1 MSAAVTPSSPRK
13 NKPCSVAAPEPA
25 RARRGSSAIQ
35 KARRQPLTPPPP
47 PPPVSAGV
55 GVPLNR
61 PFEPPPRLKAM
72 AALARRLG
80 EPAKE
85 RIASVSTGAELMERS
100 GAEG

>member
-25 RARRGSSAIQ
+25 RARRGSSATQ

-47 PPPVSAGV
+47 PISAGV

-61 PFEPPPRLKAM
+61 PFEPPPRLKAI